1 MIFDSG
7 FFKRFIDIF
16 VNKNLE
22 IKEMNN
28 LAFLIVMNSKN
39 EPLFSQVLESE
50 TISLEFEMMIFS
62 SLDQFNSLSKHTVP

>member
-62 SLDQFNSLSKHTVP
+62 SLDQFNSLSKHSVP